1 MNQKF
6 HKNQQSLLV
15 GDKQAEMGQIIR
27 TSKLYRLKYNVPQPL
42 GADRINFGGFIG

>member
-15 GDKQAEMGQIIR
+15 GDKQAELG
-27 TSKLYRLKYNVPQPL
+27 KLFELQSST
-42 GADRINFGGFIG
+42 A